1 MKAQIYRL
9 KINYDG
15 YEKILNRTVD
25 VSSNFTMAKLGYLVL
40 AAFDTLAYHLFYLRF
55 NGRRYELETDDNF
68 RSIGMEEMTDPRT
81 VKLNQLGMNIGD
93 EISMCYDYGCDQMFT
108 IKLESLADMEKGTA
122 SEYPKVID
130 GAGKGILDDI
140 FPGEFGKIVS
150 KIKKNGKSDHE
161 YLSPY
166 GDTRLW
172 DYRDFD
178 LELMNKQLKNDIL
191 HIARGYEAE

>member
-9 KINYDG
+9 KITYDG

-108 IKLESLADMEKGTA
+108 IKLESVTDMEKGTA
-122 SEYPKVID
+122 SEYPKGID
-130 GAGKGILDDI
+130 GAGKGILDDV
-140 FPGEFGKIVS
+140 FPGEFGAIVRKI
-150 KIKKNGKSDHE
+150 
-161 YLSPY
+161 
-166 GDTRLW
+166 
-172 DYRDFD
+172 
-178 LELMNKQLKNDIL
+178 
-191 HIARGYEAE
+191 

>member
-9 KINYDG
+9 KITYDG

-108 IKLESLADMEKGTA
+108 IKLESLADMEKQAVVSCLNGPSVQESSIRSIRA
-122 SEYPKVID
+122 DNI
-130 GAGKGILDDI
+130 ILFI
-140 FPGEFGKIVS
+140 MTKE
-150 KIKKNGKSDHE
+150 
-161 YLSPY
+161 
-166 GDTRLW
+166 TR
-172 DYRDFD
+172 
-178 LELMNKQLKNDIL
+178 
-191 HIARGYEAE
+191 